1 MSRLTE
7 ILVFRAPPATPAT
20 SATQD
25 PVAPPR
31 VARVATVAGGTSET
45 EFSQAAPPPG
55 TARCSACAHFEERH
69 GDPPDGWCS
78 RYAVETWSTP
88 LFECRGYRPADPALV
103 VLARRRHAVG
113 RQLEA
118 DPTLRYSFDVQGA
131 TPSGPAQ
138 TDVSVMLGLRVAD
151 GSIVTGELTVAADR
165 WPGLA
170 LFCEYWRQAGEALPP
185 PAST

>member
-1 MSRLTE
+1 
-7 ILVFRAPPATPAT
+7 
-20 SATQD
+20 
-25 PVAPPR
+25 
-31 VARVATVAGGTSET
+31 
-45 EFSQAAPPPG
+45 
-55 TARCSACAHFEERH
+55 
-69 GDPPDGWCS
+69 
-78 RYAVETWSTP
+78 
-88 LFECRGYRPADPALV
+88 
-103 VLARRRHAVG
+103 VG

-170 LFCEYWRQAGEALPP
+170 LFCEYWRQAAEARLQ
-185 PAST
+185 

>member
-55 TARCSACAHFEERH
+55 MAGCACCAHFQPRPSEA
-69 GDPPDGWCS
+69 PDGWCT
-78 RYAVETWSTP
+78 RHQVEAWAAP

-103 VLARRRHAVG
+103 ALARRRHAVAAD
-113 RQLEA
+113 LKAHPEA
-118 DPTLRYSFDVQGA
+118 RYSFDVA
-131 TPSGPAQ
+131 NASPSGPA
-138 TDVSVMLGLRVAD
+138 TADVSVMLSLRTADGAVVAGELRVPA
-151 GSIVTGELTVAADR
+151 ER

-170 LFCEYWRQAGEALPP
+170 LFTEYWRQAAEARL
-185 PAST
+185 S